1 MTYEKEG
8 YAMAQRNRYQDL
20 TRLMTAALI
29 GSAVL
34 FILYL
39 LFAGLGIVW
48 AKVLTAIFAI
58 LLPVLC
64 LGFLYLCHEFKR
76 RRSHW
81 MILGFAAIA
90 FCTLVSLI
98 TNMPSPAK

>member
-1 MTYEKEG
+1 MAKRSRYRELEFNMT
-8 YAMAQRNRYQDL
+8 RILLID
-20 TRLMTAALI
+20 TAVFL
-29 GSAVL
+29 
-34 FILYL
+34 LYL
-39 LFAGLGIVW
+39 LFAGFGVIPM
-48 AKVLTAIFAI
+48 KIITAIVAI
-58 LLPVLC
+58 IGSLLC
-64 LGFLYLCHEFKR
+64 LGFLYLCKEFKR